1 MSDHEKIEQN
11 KNSDDKPII
20 TKEIP
25 RRQDLSDKELYDYL
39 LSLPKSDLHCHLDGC
54 LRLSTIIDLAKKEG
68 VELPSYKEDELK
80 KILKIGE
87 NHSNLNS
94 LLHLF
99 DITLSVLQTEEAL
112 YRAAYELVEDTAAE
126 NVKYLEVRY
135 SPILHTKKG
144 LRLTRI
150 MDAVLL
156 GLRDGRKKYNT
167 KNGVIVCGIRQISPE
182 ISMKLAEVTVAYK
195 YRGVVGFDLAG
206 TEDHY
211 PAKDHTEAFYLIR
224 NNCINCTVHAGE
236 AYGPDSIKQALHNL
250 NAHRIGHGTRLKED
264 GDLLNYVNDHRIPL
278 EICLTSNVQVGAAK
292 SFEAHPAKFYY
303 DCGLRI
309 TINTDNRL
317 LSDTSVTKELFTAV
331 DKCGFSLTDIPDL
344 IINGFKSSF
353 QHYKQRMTLLEEV
366 LSEMGV
372 VDYARSISSWGQ
384 NLSRQV

>member
-1 MSDHEKIEQN
+1 MTKKKEEKEKLKKDLNEKPVFSD
-11 KNSDDKPII
+11 
-20 TKEIP
+20 IP
-25 RRQDLSDKELYDYL
+25 RQSDLSPKELYDYL

-54 LRLSTIIDLAKKEG
+54 LRPSTIIDLAKQQG

-80 KILKIGE
+80 KILRVGE
-87 NHSNLNS
+87 NFTDLNG
-94 LLHLF
+94 LLKVF
-99 DITLSVLQTEEAL
+99 DTTLSVLQTEEAL

-126 NVKYLEVRY
+126 NVKYLEVRF
-135 SPILHTKKG
+135 SPILHTQKG

-150 MDAVLL
+150 MDAVLS
-156 GLRDGRKKYNT
+156 GLRDGRKKFDT

-206 TEDHY
+206 AEDHY
-211 PAKDHTEAFYLIR
+211 PAKDHSEAFYMIR

-264 GDLLNYVNDHRIPL
+264 GDLRNYVNDHRIPL

-292 SFEAHPAKFYY
+292 SFESHPAKFYY

-317 LSDTSVTKELFTAV
+317 LSDTSVTKELYTAV

-366 LSEMGV
+366 LSEIGV
-372 VDYARSISSWGQ
+372 IDYAKSISSWGQ
-384 NLSRQV
+384 NLSK